1 MVFSTCKKSGND
13 YVPSWCLYYFNS
25 PLLPSNG
32 TDCYLWL
39 QVDGNYGTSF
49 SSKVTWDHIRV
60 TSPNVSWYKVIWK
73 EHIPRNSVVS
83 WLALLRM
90 LPTKDRLRR
99 CGMNVSD
106 ICVLCNNGIE
116 THHHFFFEWCT
127 TQPYGFTCV
136 FWVVYNLA
144 QASLAI
150 NNLSPVEGEKCKNFH
165 YNCLVSGSSSRI
177 TRPTHQRPLALH
189 SLHTVRTKKRHT
201 NRIRS

>member
-116 THHHFFFEWCT
+116 THHHFFF
-127 TQPYGFTCV
+127 
-136 FWVVYNLA
+136 WVVYYSAIWFYLCFLSGVQSCSSFSCN
-144 QASLAI
+144 QQFISCGGRKMQEFSLQ
-150 NNLSPVEGEKCKNFH
+150 LSRFRKLFAYH
-165 YNCLVSGSSSRI
+165 STDSSETACSTFSPYR
-177 TRPTHQRPLALH
+177 
-189 SLHTVRTKKRHT
+189 
-201 NRIRS
+201 